1 MEQFSCF
8 GYCIL
13 VYDQAEIEEVTEV
26 NFIYLFI
33 SLKVYFLYLFISL
46 TYCNFTH
53 SVIYAAVK

>member
-8 GYCIL
+8 GYCIS

-33 SLKVYFLYLFISL
+33 SLKVYFFTYLSR
-46 TYCNFTH
+46 
-53 SVIYAAVK
+53 